1 MPRCIKWQTYGTKRM
16 GLVVYSTTYFV
27 CKVCVHRRV
36 TVYSRAL
43 SAQERLGRL
52 KREGLAEEKRSG
64 REEKSQG

>member
-1 MPRCIKWQTYGTKRM
+1 M